1 MYETLRYDT
10 TDGSRRMEET
20 IAKLPG
26 SIELDPG
33 VSTGKVVFR
42 VIQIAAVI
50 CLNTAA
56 VILNELP
63 QTTRYCC
70 RFLQGEQLHS
80 TMVKRSG
87 DTLNKYT
94 MLPR

>member
-33 VSTGKVVFR
+33 VSTGKVVS
-42 VIQIAAVI
+42 
-50 CLNTAA
+50 
-56 VILNELP
+56 ELS
-63 QTTRYCC
+63 R
-70 RFLQGEQLHS
+70 
-80 TMVKRSG
+80 
-87 DTLNKYT
+87 
-94 MLPR
+94 